1 METLINGGAAAPGGA
16 GADIIKDSTTATFMA
31 DVVEASATV
40 PVIVDFWAPWCGPCK
55 TLGPVIEKV
64 VREAAGAV
72 RLVKVDIDQNPEI
85 AQQMRV
91 QSIPAVFAFK
101 DGRPV
106 DGFAGAQPESKV
118 REFIKKLT
126 DGAAGD

>member
-31 DVVEASATV
+31 DVVEASTTV

-64 VREAAGAV
+64 VREAAGTV
-72 RLVKVDIDQNPEI
+72 RLVKVDIDQNPANAGAI
-85 AQQMRV
+85 DSGGVCV
-91 QSIPAVFAFK
+91 Q
-101 DGRPV
+101 GRPT
-106 DGFAGAQPESKV
+106 GRWF
-118 REFIKKLT
+118 RRRRT
-126 DGAAGD
+126 